1 MAAPCLSSAVV
12 GTGRSGFAMQAER
25 VPAWNQSS
33 GTRTKTQEQG
43 QKTKF
48 IENVQVTNDFLTGRK
63 RLNLFACSSR
73 GIGFQFWL
81 PEGRRDANIGPGLIP
96 RPGA

>member
-12 GTGRSGFAMQAER
+12 GTGRRGVAMQAER

-48 IENVQVTNDFLTGRK
+48 TGNVQATD
-63 RLNLFACSSR
+63 
-73 GIGFQFWL
+73 
-81 PEGRRDANIGPGLIP
+81 DGLLESVFGSGSLKAVAMQISDLI
-96 RPGA
+96 